1 MYGNNSLDV
10 TPKAQSM
17 KDTIDKVD
25 FIEIK
30 NMCSA
35 KDHVKRIR
43 THATDW
49 EDILVKDIS
58 DKNYYPRYTNNP

>member
-1 MYGNNSLDV
+1 
-10 TPKAQSM
+10 M
-17 KDTIDKVD
+17 KDTIDKAD

-30 NMCSA
+30 NICSA
-35 KDHVKRIR
+35 KDRVKRIR

>member
-1 MYGNNSLDV
+1 
-10 TPKAQSM
+10 M

-30 NMCSA
+30 NICSA

-43 THATDW
+43 IHVTDW

-58 DKNYYPRYTNNP
+58 DKNYYPRYTNYP